1 MNPRDYLQCDS
12 CFKNLDDFMALQEG
26 ASEEAIKLLEEYT
39 LFVEVRRLKEAQ
51 SKIAASS
58 LINSTVI
65 SKPESSWNGA
75 TIQC

>member
-39 LFVEVRRLKEAQ
+39 LFCEIRRLKEQQA
-51 SKIAASS
+51 KIPSIVPGLNAEPLSS
-58 LINSTVI
+58 LGITSAKI
-65 SKPESSWNGA
+65 R
-75 TIQC
+75 

>member
-39 LFVEVRRLKEAQ
+39 LFCEIRRLKEQQVKSPSIVAGLNAQ
-51 SKIAASS
+51 SLSDLGFASAKIR
-58 LINSTVI
+58 
-65 SKPESSWNGA
+65 
-75 TIQC
+75 

>member
-39 LFVEVRRLKEAQ
+39 LFCEIRRLNEQQVKNPSIVSGLNTQ
-51 SKIAASS
+51 SLSDLGFASAKIR
-58 LINSTVI
+58 
-65 SKPESSWNGA
+65 
-75 TIQC
+75 